1 MRAIAEWLVA
11 RPLNATLGLAAT
23 LALPW
28 LGFLSGVV
36 LVLLVLKQG
45 PQLAVLEA
53 IAAGVLLA
61 VLSAVLQAP
70 VAGVIQGAVSIWLP
84 AMLFGV
90 ALALTRSL
98 ALTLQLS
105 VIVAIVAMAAFFL
118 MPGDPVDFWE
128 EVLLAL
134 AAVWREL
141 GLTEQADVLTAE
153 VTSVAEQ
160 MTMVAAIIGWSVH
173 AATLV
178 LGYKLFRELPGED
191 ARYGRFR
198 DLNFGRVIALLMA
211 IASIAAFLSNAAWL
225 QNIAFVL
232 FAVFWMQGL
241 AIVHWLHGEGQL
253 PLLGVVAVYVLAP
266 FLNVFM
272 LVGLA
277 ITGYVDAWFGFR
289 KHPEAA

>member
-53 IAAGVLLA
+53 IAAGVVLA

-70 VAGVIQGAVSIWLP
+70 VAAVVQGAVSIWLP
-84 AMLFGV
+84 ALLFGIV
-90 ALALTRSL
+90 LSMTRSL

-105 VIVAIVAMAAFFL
+105 VIVAIGAMVVFFL
-118 MPGDPVDFWE
+118 MPGDPVAFWE
-128 EVLLAL
+128 EVLLAV
-134 AAVWREL
+134 AAAWREL

-153 VTSVAEQ
+153 LRPVAEQ

-173 AATLV
+173 AVTLV
-178 LGYKLFRELPGED
+178 LGYKLFRQLPGEGP
-191 ARYGRFR
+191 RYGRFR
-198 DLNFGRVIALLMA
+198 DLNLGRVIALLMA
-211 IASIAAFLSNAAWL
+211 IASIAAFLSNAPWL

-241 AIVHWLHGEGQL
+241 AIVHWLYGEGQL
-253 PLLGVVAVYVLAP
+253 PLLAVVAVYVLAP

-277 ITGYVDAWFGFR
+277 ITGYVDAWFDFR
-289 KHPEAA
+289 RHPRAA

>member
-1 MRAIAEWLVA
+1 VRAIAEWLVA

-53 IAAGVLLA
+53 VAAGVLLA
-61 VLSAVLQAP
+61 VVSAVLQAP

-98 ALTLQLS
+98 TLTLQLS
-105 VIVAIVAMAAFFL
+105 VVVAIVVLAGFFL
-118 MPGDPVDFWE
+118 MPGEPADFWE
-128 EVLLAL
+128 EALLAL

-141 GLTEQADVLTAE
+141 GLAEQADVLTAE
-153 VTSVAEQ
+153 VRPIAEQ
-160 MTMVAAIIGWSVH
+160 MTMIAAIIGWSVH

-178 LGYKLFRELPGED
+178 LGYKLFRTLPGEGP
-191 ARYGRFR
+191 RYGRFR
-198 DLNFGRVIALLMA
+198 DLDLGRVIALLMA
-211 IASIAAFLSNAAWL
+211 IASVAAYLSNAAWL

-232 FAVFWMQGL
+232 FAVFWMHGL
-241 AIVHWLHGEGQL
+241 AIVHWLYGEGQL
-253 PLLGVVAVYVLAP
+253 PLLAVVAIYVLAP

-289 KHPEAA
+289 KHPRAA

>member
-23 LALPW
+23 LSLPW

-36 LVLLVLKQG
+36 LVLLVLRQG

-53 IAAGVLLA
+53 IAAGVVLA
-61 VLSAVLQAP
+61 VLSMVLQAP
-70 VAGVIQGAVSIWLP
+70 VAGVVQGAVSIWLP
-84 AMLFGV
+84 ALLFSV
-90 ALALTRSL
+90 VLSLTRSL
-98 ALTLQLS
+98 TLTLQLS
-105 VIVAIVAMAAFFL
+105 VIVTVLAMAVFFL
-118 MPGDPVDFWE
+118 VSVDPVAFWE
-128 EVLLAL
+128 QVLLAV
-134 AAVWREL
+134 AAAWREL

-153 VTSVAEQ
+153 VRPVAEQ
-160 MTMVAAIIGWSVH
+160 MTMVAAVLGWSIH

-178 LGYKLFRELPGED
+178 LGYKLLRQLPGEGP
-191 ARYGRFR
+191 RFGRFR
-198 DLNFGRVIALLMA
+198 DLSLGRVVALLMA
-211 IASIAAFLSNAAWL
+211 IASVAAFLSNAVWL

-241 AIVHWLHGEGQL
+241 AIVHWLYGEGQL
-253 PLLGVVAVYVLAP
+253 PLMAVVAVYVLAP

-272 LVGLA
+272 LIGLA

-289 KHPEAA
+289 KHPEVV

>member
-53 IAAGVLLA
+53 IAAGVVLA

-70 VAGVIQGAVSIWLP
+70 VAGVVQGAISIWLP
-84 AMLFGV
+84 ALFFGV
-90 ALALTRSL
+90 VLSLTRSL

-105 VIVAIVAMAAFFL
+105 VIIAVAAMLAFFL
-118 MPGDPVDFWE
+118 MPGDPVVFWE
-128 EVLLAL
+128 DVLRAV
-134 AAVWREL
+134 AAAWREL

-153 VTSVAEQ
+153 LRPVAEQ
-160 MTMVAAIIGWSVH
+160 MTMIAAIIGWSVH

-178 LGYKLFRELPGED
+178 LGYKLFRQLPGE
-191 ARYGRFR
+191 AAPYGRFR
-198 DLNFGRVIALLMA
+198 DLNLGRVIALLMA
-211 IASIAAFLSNAAWL
+211 IASVAAFLSNAPWL

-253 PLLGVVAVYVLAP
+253 PLLAVVAVYVLAP

-277 ITGYVDAWFGFR
+277 ITGYVDAWFDFR
-289 KHPEAA
+289 RHPRAA